1 MGRQIGHVAGTSPLG
16 EGHGSRAAVQDSCRC
31 GPCGADTQAMG
42 GTKGNCPHCG
52 VELWR
57 QYAYEFCPSCKREIR
72 RPWEPFANALMI
84 LVLFAALMLFVILT
98 PAKPGPGP

>member
-1 MGRQIGHVAGTSPLG
+1 
-16 EGHGSRAAVQDSCRC
+16 
-31 GPCGADTQAMG
+31 MG

-57 QYAYEFCPSCKREIR
+57 KYAYEFCPSCKREIR
-72 RPWEPFANALMI
+72 RPGEPFVNALMI
-84 LVLFAALMLFVILT
+84 LVFILFAALMLFVILT